1 MGLNCDYQRDPCVEL
16 ASNVHM
22 GGNMACNVANGGIC
36 RGTLGTNT
44 YHCQLVQSNS
54 WVFIYLCKEQFYC

>member
-54 WVFIYLCKEQFYC
+54 